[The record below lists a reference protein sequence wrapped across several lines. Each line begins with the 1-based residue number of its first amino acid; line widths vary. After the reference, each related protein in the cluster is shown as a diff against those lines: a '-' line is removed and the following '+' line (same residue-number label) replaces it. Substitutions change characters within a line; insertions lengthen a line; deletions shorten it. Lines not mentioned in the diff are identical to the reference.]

1 MDHPAPRR
9 PPIWRSPSGLVL
21 LAAAA
26 FGAYVLLIG
35 HFDHLLQAVP
45 FLILLA
51 CPLMHLFHRGHHGRH
66 GGGEPGGAPTEERPP
81 R

>member
-9 PPIWRSPSGLVL
+9 PPIWRSPFGLVL

-26 FGAYVLLIG
+26 FGGYVLLTR